1 MCEWGVSLG
10 WATRRMR
17 MQQGEW
23 VLWLKRAH
31 RELWRERERE
41 ETDFVTV
48 NCISTTQAAVTSH
61 SIADAVTST
70 ATATAR
76 PDAAWLCPSNT
87 VRAPARS
94 CSSVDRVQSS
104 AQLAEQPVSDLNA
117 WRQQVRVLDVGRGR
131 WWATSNSMRCDATLL
146 LHF

>member
-31 RELWRERERE
+31 RELWRECE
-41 ETDFVTV
+41 EKRPTLLQL
-48 NCISTTQAAVTSH
+48 IALATQAAVTSH

-94 CSSVDRVQSS
+94 CSSLDRVQSS

-117 WRQQVRVLDVGRGR
+117 WRQQERVLDVGRGR
-131 WWATSNSMRCDATLL
+131 WWATCNSMRCDATLL